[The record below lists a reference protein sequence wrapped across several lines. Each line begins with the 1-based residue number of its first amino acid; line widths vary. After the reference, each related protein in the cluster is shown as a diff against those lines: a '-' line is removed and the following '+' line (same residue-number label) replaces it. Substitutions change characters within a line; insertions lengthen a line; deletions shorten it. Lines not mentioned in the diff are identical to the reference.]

1 MGRQDIKIM
10 NLNLDSKIEAVL
22 FFKGE
27 PVSLKV
33 LSNTLEVEIDEIKS
47 SLEILKTKLEDRG
60 ISLITN
66 DDEVTLTTK
75 PELSEI
81 IEKISKDEL
90 NKELSKA
97 ALETL
102 SIILYRGP
110 IKRSEIDYIRGVNS
124 QFILRT
130 LSIRGLVNKKQDP
143 NDERTYVYT
152 ASTELLQFLG
162 LNDTKELPEYDS
174 VDNEINAFIN
184 SHKEESKENSNDDEE
199 E

>member
-60 ISLITN
+60 ISLIIN
-66 DDEVTLTTK
+66 DEEATLATK

>member
-1 MGRQDIKIM
+1 M

-60 ISLITN
+60 ISLIIN
-66 DDEVTLTTK
+66 DEEATLATK

>member
-1 MGRQDIKIM
+1 M